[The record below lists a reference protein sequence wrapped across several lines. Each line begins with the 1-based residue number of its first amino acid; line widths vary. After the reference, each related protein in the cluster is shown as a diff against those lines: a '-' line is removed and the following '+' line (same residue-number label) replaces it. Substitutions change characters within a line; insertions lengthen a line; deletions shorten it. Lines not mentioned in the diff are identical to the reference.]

1 MNTIKKELHAVVRE
15 GYQILMRAD
24 AELYLPEGKARMT
37 EFYERM
43 AQTCMRWAEEVHG
56 AALRHDFLQMDSIRE
71 KSQFRMQ
78 TYRLRIYC
86 PWEEGRHAVYLCESE
101 LLGQWREPQ
110 KSYHRISHVWNLDEE
125 LILPESQILRGFGL
139 RITRSMLP
147 FRPDGIYP
155 SGDKMVFF
163 RNATDHLP
171 FVERKLPRD
180 AKMRRAD

>member
-1 MNTIKKELHAVVRE
+1 MKTRLGWESPEEFRDL
-15 GYQILMRAD
+15 
-24 AELYLPEGKARMT
+24 LPIFNR
-37 EFYERM
+37 YP
-43 AQTCMRWAEEVHG
+43 
-56 AALRHDFLQMDSIRE
+56 L
-71 KSQFRMQ
+71 
-78 TYRLRIYC
+78 
-86 PWEEGRHAVYLCESE
+86 
-101 LLGQWREPQ
+101 
-110 KSYHRISHVWNLDEE
+110 EE

>member
-1 MNTIKKELHAVVRE
+1 MNIIKKERHATVRE

-24 AELYLPEGKARMT
+24 AELYLPEEKPRML

-56 AALRHDFLQMDSIRE
+56 AALRHDFSQMESIRE

-78 TYRLRIYC
+78 TYRLRIHS
-86 PWEEGRHAVYLCESE
+86 PWAEGRYAVYLCESE

-110 KSYHRISHVWNLDEE
+110 KSYHRISHVWDVEEE
-125 LILPESQILRGFGL
+125 LILPESQILRGFGMRL
-139 RITRSMLP
+139 TRNMLP

-155 SGDKMVFF
+155 CKDKMVFF
-163 RNATDHLP
+163 RNATDNLP
-171 FVERKLPRD
+171 FVERKLPREI
-180 AKMRRAD
+180 